1 MGVGTGMEI
10 DQRIVIIGGGVIG
23 LTQAYDLAR
32 QGAQVTVIDQRTTGL
47 GASSVNAGWVVP
59 AEAAP
64 VPAPGVIVQSMKWM
78 LHRDSPLYIKPSLA
92 PNHVRF
98 MLGMWRRSNA
108 RDFRAGLAAQL
119 ALAAGT
125 MEMLDDYAADGVEFE
140 MHADGLLLAY
150 LSPEKL
156 HHHAEHLDIPASFGL
171 EADILEGD
179 AVRDREP
186 ALTDAVSGGIY
197 FPTERH
203 LDPASL
209 VAGLRKRCE
218 SLGVTFVEDA
228 RVTSV
233 ERRGDRV
240 TALRTDTS
248 RIPVDTVILAAGAWS
263 GYASAM
269 FGTSLPV
276 RAGKG
281 YAIDCAPPPVALRT
295 MVNLSD
301 AKVAVTPL
309 DTKVR
314 LAGTMEFG
322 PHDESVND
330 VRIAAILRAPAQYFR
345 GWPAEPAHVVA
356 GAGMRPMTPDGL
368 PIIGRLPGL
377 GNAYVS
383 TGHGMMGVTLA
394 PGSARAITE
403 FIRTGRQPSELL
415 PFDARR
421 FARRAA

>member
-1 MGVGTGMEI
+1 MEAS
-10 DQRIVIIGGGVIG
+10 QRIVIIGGGVIG

-32 QGAQVTVIDQRTTGL
+32 RGASVTVIDQRTTGL
-47 GASSVNAGWVVP
+47 GASTVNAGWVVP

-92 PNHVRF
+92 PSHVRF

-108 RDFRAGLAAQL
+108 RDVRAGLAAQL
-119 ALAAGT
+119 ALATGT
-125 MEMLDDYAADGVEFE
+125 MEMLDEYAADGVSFE

-150 LSPEKL
+150 LSAEKL

-171 EADILEGD
+171 DSDILMGD
-179 AVRDREP
+179 AVREREP
-186 ALTDAVSGGIY
+186 VLTDAVAGGIY
-197 FPTERH
+197 FPSERH
-203 LDPASL
+203 LDPGSL
-209 VAGLRKRCE
+209 VAGLRARCE
-218 SLGVTFVEDA
+218 QLGVEFLEDA
-228 RVTSV
+228 PVTSV
-233 ERRGDRV
+233 ERQGDRV
-240 TALRTDTS
+240 MAVRTDTA
-248 RIPVDTVILAAGAWS
+248 RIPVDAVVLATGAWS
-263 GYASAM
+263 GRASAM
-269 FGTSLPV
+269 FGTDLPV

-281 YAIDCAPPPVALRT
+281 YAIDCAPPPVRLRT

-309 DTKVR
+309 STRLR

-322 PHDESVND
+322 PHDESVNE
-330 VRIAAILRAPAQYFR
+330 VRIAAILRAPGRYFR
-345 GWPAEPAHVVA
+345 DWPADPNHVIA

-368 PIIGRLPGL
+368 PIIGRLPGST
-377 GNAYVS
+377 NAFVT

-394 PGSARAITE
+394 PGSAQAMTHLIL
-403 FIRTGRQPSELL
+403 TGQTPSALL

-421 FARRAA
+421 FLRRAA

>member
-1 MGVGTGMEI
+1 MAESQQASGQHI
-10 DQRIVIIGGGVIG
+10 AIIGGGVIG

-32 QGAQVTVIDQRTTGL
+32 RGAQVTVIDQRTTGR
-47 GASSVNAGWVVP
+47 GASTVNAGWVVP

-64 VPAPGVIVQSMKWM
+64 VPAPGVIAQSMKWM

-92 PNHVRF
+92 PSHVRF

-125 MEMLDDYAADGVEFE
+125 MEMLDEYTADGVSFE
-140 MHADGLLLAY
+140 MHTDGLLLAY
-150 LSPEKL
+150 LSAEKL

-171 EADILEGD
+171 DSAILMGD
-179 AVRDREP
+179 AVREREP
-186 ALTDAVSGGIY
+186 ALTDEVSGGIY
-197 FPTERH
+197 FPSERH
-203 LDPASL
+203 LDPGSL
-209 VAGLRKRCE
+209 VAGLRARCGQ
-218 SLGVTFVEDA
+218 LGVEFAENT

-233 ERRGDRV
+233 ERRGDRIV
-240 TALRTDTS
+240 AVRTDTE
-248 RIPVDTVILAAGAWS
+248 RIPVDAVILAAGAWS
-263 GYASAM
+263 GRAAGM
-269 FGTSLPV
+269 FGADLPV

-281 YAIDCAPPPVALRT
+281 YAIDCNPVPVHLRT

-309 DTKVR
+309 SNRLR

-322 PHDESVND
+322 PHDETVNE
-330 VRIAAILRAPAQYFR
+330 VRVAAILRAPAQYFR
-345 GWPAEPAHVVA
+345 DWPADPTHVVA

-368 PIIGRLPGL
+368 PIIGRLPGSV
-377 GNAYVS
+377 NSYVS

-394 PGSARAITE
+394 PGSAHAMSTLVL
-403 FIRTGRQPSELL
+403 TGHSPRELL

-421 FARRAA
+421 FLRRAA

>member
-1 MGVGTGMEI
+1 MSASPH
-10 DQRIVIIGGGVIG
+10 IVVIGGGVIG
-23 LTQAYDLAR
+23 LSQAYDLAR
-32 QGAQVTVIDQRTTGL
+32 QGTQVTVIDQRSTGL
-47 GASSVNAGWVVP
+47 GASTVNAGWVVP

-92 PNHVRF
+92 PSHVRF

-125 MEMLDDYAADGVEFE
+125 MEMLDEYAVDGVAFE
-140 MHADGLLLAY
+140 MHTDGLLLAY
-150 LSPEKL
+150 LSAEKL

-171 EADILEGD
+171 DSDILMGD
-179 AVRDREP
+179 AVREREP
-186 ALTDAVSGGIY
+186 SLTDEVAGGIY

-203 LDPASL
+203 LDPGSL
-209 VAGLRKRCE
+209 VAGLRTRCE
-218 SLGVTFVEDA
+218 QLGVTFIEDA

-233 ERRGDRV
+233 ERRGEQV
-240 TALRTDTS
+240 AAVRTDTS
-248 RIPVDTVILAAGAWS
+248 RIATDAVILAAGAWS
-263 GYASAM
+263 GRASAM
-269 FGTSLPV
+269 FGAELPV

-281 YAIDCAPPPVALRT
+281 YAIDCTPPPVRLRS
-295 MVNLSD
+295 MINLSD

-309 DTKVR
+309 STRLR

-322 PHDESVND
+322 PHDESVNE
-330 VRIAAILRAPAQYFR
+330 VRIAAILRAPGQYFR
-345 GWPAEPAHVVA
+345 DWPAEPAHVIA

-368 PIIGRLPGL
+368 PIIGRLPGTT
-377 GNAYVS
+377 NAFVS

-394 PGSARAITE
+394 PGSARAMSTLVL
-403 FIRTGRQPSELL
+403 TGQAPRELL

-421 FARRAA
+421 FLRRAA

>member
-1 MGVGTGMEI
+1 MHVG
-10 DQRIVIIGGGVIG
+10 IIGGGVIG
-23 LTQAYDLAR
+23 LSQAYDLAR
-32 QGAQVTVIDQRTTGL
+32 AGAQVTVIDQRATGQ

-64 VPAPGVIVQSMKWM
+64 VPAPGVITQSMKWM

-92 PNHVRF
+92 PSHVKF

-125 MEMLDDYAADGVEFE
+125 MEMLDDYTADGVKFE
-140 MHADGLLLAY
+140 MHTDGLLLAY
-150 LSPEKL
+150 RSAEKL
-156 HHHAEHLDIPASFGL
+156 HHHTEHIDVPASFGL
-171 EADILEGD
+171 EAEVLIGD
-179 AVRDREP
+179 AVREQEP
-186 ALTDAVSGGIY
+186 ALSEQVSGGIY

-203 LDPASL
+203 LDPGSL
-209 VAGLRKRCE
+209 VEGLRVRCE
-218 SLGVTFVEDA
+218 SLGVTFIEDS
-228 RVTSV
+228 RVTSID
-233 ERRGDRV
+233 RRGERV
-240 TALRTDTS
+240 TVLRTETS
-248 RIPVDTVILAAGAWS
+248 RIDVDAVILAAGAWS
-263 GYASAM
+263 GRASAI

-281 YAIDCAPPPVALRT
+281 YAIDCAPPPVALRS

-309 DTKVR
+309 DNRLR

-322 PHDESVND
+322 PHDEAINE
-330 VRIAAILRAPAQYFR
+330 VRIGAILRAPADFFSD
-345 GWPAEPAHVVA
+345 WPAEPSHVVA

-377 GNAYVS
+377 DNAYVS

-394 PGSARAITE
+394 PGSARAMTTLLM
-403 FIRTGRQPSELL
+403 TGTTPRELL

-421 FARRAA
+421 FTRAAA

>member
-1 MGVGTGMEI
+1 MEAS
-10 DQRIVIIGGGVIG
+10 QRIVIIGGGVIG

-32 QGAQVTVIDQRTTGL
+32 RGASVTVIDQRTTGL
-47 GASSVNAGWVVP
+47 GASTVNAGWVVP

-92 PNHVRF
+92 PSHVRF

-119 ALAAGT
+119 ALATGT
-125 MEMLDDYAADGVEFE
+125 MEMLDEYAADGVSFE

-150 LSPEKL
+150 LSAEKL

-171 EADILEGD
+171 DSDILMGD
-179 AVRDREP
+179 AVREREP
-186 ALTDAVSGGIY
+186 VLTDAVAGGIY
-197 FPTERH
+197 FPSERH
-203 LDPASL
+203 LDPGSL
-209 VAGLRKRCE
+209 VAGLRVRCE
-218 SLGVTFVEDA
+218 QLGVEFLEDA
-228 RVTSV
+228 PVTSV
-233 ERRGDRV
+233 ERQGDRV
-240 TALRTDTS
+240 MAVRTDTA
-248 RIPVDTVILAAGAWS
+248 RIPVDAVVLAAGAWS
-263 GYASAM
+263 GRASAM
-269 FGTSLPV
+269 FGTDLPV

-281 YAIDCAPPPVALRT
+281 YAIDCAPPPVHLRT

-309 DTKVR
+309 STRLR

-322 PHDESVND
+322 PHDESVNE
-330 VRIAAILRAPAQYFR
+330 VRIAAILRAPGQYFR
-345 GWPAEPAHVVA
+345 DWPADPNHVIA

-368 PIIGRLPGL
+368 PIIGRLPGST
-377 GNAYVS
+377 NAFVT

-394 PGSARAITE
+394 PGSAQAMTHLIL
-403 FIRTGRQPSELL
+403 TGHTPSELL

-421 FARRAA
+421 FLRRAA

>member
-1 MGVGTGMEI
+1 MGF
-10 DQRIVIIGGGVIG
+10 DQSVIIIGGGVIG

-32 QGAQVTVIDQRTTGL
+32 HGARVTVIDQRSTGQ

-78 LHRDSPLYIKPSLA
+78 LRRDSPLYIKPSVA
-92 PNHVRF
+92 PQHVKF

-119 ALAAGT
+119 ALASGT
-125 MEMLDDYAADGVEFE
+125 MEMLDEYVADGVQFQ

-150 LSPEKL
+150 LSAEKL
-156 HHHAEHLDIPASFGL
+156 HHHAEHLDVPASFGL

-186 ALTDAVSGGIY
+186 ALTDAVAGGIF

-203 LDPASL
+203 LDPGSL
-209 VAGLRKRCE
+209 VEGLRKRCE
-218 SLGVTFVEDA
+218 TLGVTFIEDA

-233 ERRGDRV
+233 ERRGDRISAV
-240 TALRTDTS
+240 RSDTE
-248 RIPVDTVILAAGAWS
+248 RIPVDAVILAAGAWS

-269 FGTSLPV
+269 FGVALPV

-281 YAIDCAPPPVALRT
+281 YAVDCAPLPVALRT
-295 MVNLSD
+295 MINLSD

-330 VRIAAILRAPAQYFR
+330 VRIAAILRAPGQYFR
-345 GWPAEPAHVVA
+345 DWPAQPAHVIA

-377 GNAYVS
+377 TNAYVS

-394 PGSARAITE
+394 PGSARAMTTLVT
-403 FIRTGRQPSELL
+403 TGRQPHELL

-421 FARRAA
+421 FLRRAA